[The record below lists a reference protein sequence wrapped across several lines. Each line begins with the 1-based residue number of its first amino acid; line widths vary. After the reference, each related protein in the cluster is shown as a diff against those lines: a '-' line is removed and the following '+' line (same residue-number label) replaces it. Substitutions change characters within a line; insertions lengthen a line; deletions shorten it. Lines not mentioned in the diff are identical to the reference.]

1 MPERTAELQ
10 RKTHETR
17 IDLRLSLDPPKAG
30 AYQNQT
36 GVGFFDHMLDHVARH
51 GRLGLQVTCEG
62 DTHVDDHHTVEDVG
76 IVLGQAL
83 ERALDDKRGIER
95 YGSADVPMEDALA
108 RVALDLSGRPAL
120 VFKVHWT
127 AYGIPRQSTPT
138 NKPSAERSEAPDQP
152 DTHAV
157 IPGQSAGL
165 FDVQLVEEFFHAV
178 VNNAKMNLHIEV
190 PWGHNNHHIAEAIFK
205 AFGRALRQAVAIT
218 GDEVPST
225 KGSL

>member
-17 IDLRLSLDPPKAG
+17 IDLRLSLDPPEAG
-30 AYQNQT
+30 AYQNRT

-51 GRLGLQVTCEG
+51 GRLGLRIACEG

-83 ERALDDKRGIER
+83 ERALGEKRGIER

-120 VFKVHWT
+120 VFKVQWT
-127 AYGIPRQSTPT
+127 AYGIPAD
-138 NKPSAERSEAPDQP
+138 KPSAERSDEGRDQR
-152 DTHAV
+152 AV
-157 IPGQSAGL
+157 IPGQTAGL

-178 VNNAKMNLHIEV
+178 VNHAKLNLHVEV

-218 GDEVPST
+218 SDEVPST